1 MISRVSSNLTT
12 WTYTKSLPTP
22 SKNHIDLTT
31 LEVELGKN
39 KLESGYETFREFY
52 ENDWNRFIDYN
63 IIDTKLV
70 DELDDKMKFL
80 ELIITMAYDCKCNY
94 NDIFSSVRTWD
105 CLLYNHLSNRTL

>member
-1 MISRVSSNLTT
+1 MDLYKKF
-12 WTYTKSLPTP
+12 TYTFQESYRLDY
-22 SKNHIDLTT
+22 IG
-31 LEVELGKN
+31 EVELGKN